1 MDATSSAHANSST
14 RSSTALDNIAIAARG
29 NEIKGLDIYQKTTD
43 PGPHRFEELL
53 SQMYAD
59 QPSGGTDMNYGA
71 TETHRLRFWKANTT
85 KKSKAPFIVFVHGG
99 SWRSG
104 TYLDSVGSAKVRHLT
119 EQGYAFASI
128 NYTLFPTVTVEEQV
142 QEIAN
147 SISYLVAN
155 AARLSIDPNQAIF
168 MGHSSGAHVVS
179 LLGTNT
185 GYLER
190 ARVNIS
196 IVKAVIAV
204 DASDYNAAAEI
215 LDNPGQIAD
224 HMTEA
229 FGTDLNRLR
238 AVSPTCNAR
247 APNAGAFLLLHSHR
261 HGDIRQAVEFVVALE
276 AAGTDAV
283 LHVFEGQGFEGHI
296 QILLRLGDPVYPATA
311 VMDNWLK
318 MKVPV
323 N

>member
-1 MDATSSAHANSST
+1 MT
-14 RSSTALDNIAIAARG
+14 
-29 NEIKGLDIYQKTTD
+29 
-43 PGPHRFEELL
+43 
-53 SQMYAD
+53 
-59 QPSGGTDMNYGA
+59 YGA
-71 TETHRLRFWKANTT
+71 TETHRLRFWKASST
-85 KKSKAPFIVFVHGG
+85 KTNKAPFIIYVHGG

-104 TYLDSVGSAKVRHLT
+104 TYMDSVGSAKVPHLT
-119 EQGYAFASI
+119 ELGYAFASI

-142 QEIAN
+142 QEIAD
-147 SISYLVAN
+147 SIAYLVSN
-155 AARLSIDPNQAIF
+155 AASLSIDPDQAIL

-185 GYLER
+185 SYLER
-190 ARVNIS
+190 AGINIS
-196 IVKAVIAV
+196 IVKAVIAL
-204 DASDYNAAAEI
+204 DGSNYNAAAEI

-224 HMTEA
+224 HMTDA

-247 APNAGAFLLLHSHR
+247 APNARAFLLLHSHR
-261 HGDIRQAVEFVVALE
+261 HGDIRQAVEFVAALE

-311 VMDNWLK
+311 IMDKWLK